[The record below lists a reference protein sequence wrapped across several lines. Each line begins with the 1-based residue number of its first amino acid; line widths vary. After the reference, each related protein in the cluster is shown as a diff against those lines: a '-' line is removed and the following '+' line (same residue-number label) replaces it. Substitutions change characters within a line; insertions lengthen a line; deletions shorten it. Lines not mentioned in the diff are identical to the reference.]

1 MADWWPAPE
10 GVRVSPDG
18 SWSVGEFRIV
28 HLPSLRFLKERLVFE
43 DEGAFLVEGERRLP
57 VAVDGPAFQVVE
69 LRLDAEAAEARVVLD
84 DGSEEVLGHDS
95 LGTDPNTGRVECLV
109 RGGHARAAFS
119 RPAHQALLPH
129 VEETRGRFYLRVG
142 SRRLAIRAGA

>member
-1 MADWWPAPE
+1 MADWWPSPE

-57 VAVDGPAFQVVE
+57 VAIDGPAFEVVE
-69 LRLDAEAAEARVVLD
+69 LRIHAEASVASVILD
-84 DGSEEVLGHDS
+84 DGSEEVLGHDT

-119 RPAHQALLPH
+119 RSAHQALLPH

>member
-1 MADWWPAPE
+1 MADWWPSPE

-57 VAVDGPAFQVVE
+57 VAIDGPAFEVVE
-69 LRLDAEAAEARVVLD
+69 LRLDPEAAEARVVLD

-119 RPAHQALLPH
+119 RSAHQALLPH
-129 VEETRGRFYLRVG
+129 VEETRGRYYLRVG